1 MEHFITNKLV
11 QYSSLRNDPNAGAQ
25 SELSPYLNHG
35 NLSPQRLVLEVLKA
49 NMPEGIA
56 DDFLEESIIRREVA
70 ENYCLYCE
78 QYDRF
83 EWAWKWAQET
93 LLEHWN
99 DEREWVYSLSQ
110 FEGAQTHD
118 SLWNAAQKELV
129 VRGKLH
135 GFMRMYWAKKILE
148 WTESPR
154 LAVEIALYLNDTYAI
169 DGCDPNGY
177 TGIMWSIC
185 GIHDRP
191 WFDRPVYGK
200 IRYMNRSGCEK
211 KFNVVQYIQKWNAL
225 L

>member
-1 MEHFITNKLV
+1 
-11 QYSSLRNDPNAGAQ
+11 
-25 SELSPYLNHG
+25 
-35 NLSPQRLVLEVLKA
+35 
-49 NMPEGIA
+49 
-56 DDFLEESIIRREVA
+56 
-70 ENYCLYCE
+70 
-78 QYDRF
+78 
-83 EWAWKWAQET
+83 
-93 LLEHWN
+93 
-99 DEREWVYSLSQ
+99 VYSLSQ